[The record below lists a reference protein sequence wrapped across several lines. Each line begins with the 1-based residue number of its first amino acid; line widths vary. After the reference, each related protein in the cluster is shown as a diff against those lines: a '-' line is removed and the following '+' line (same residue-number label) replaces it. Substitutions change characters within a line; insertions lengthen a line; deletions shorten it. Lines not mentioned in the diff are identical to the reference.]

1 MIVLLAIFFNISKN
15 EWILVLLCSMIVL
28 SLEGINTAIERLCN
42 ENDTN
47 FNINIKIIKDTA
59 AGAVLISCIFS
70 AIIGMVIFFPYIYKL
85 VARL

>member
-47 FNINIKIIKDTA
+47 FNINIKIIKDTS